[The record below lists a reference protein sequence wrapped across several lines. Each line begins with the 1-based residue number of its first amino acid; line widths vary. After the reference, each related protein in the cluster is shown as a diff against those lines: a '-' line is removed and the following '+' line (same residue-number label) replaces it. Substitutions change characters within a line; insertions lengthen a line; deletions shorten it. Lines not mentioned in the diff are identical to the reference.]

1 MGYRWG
7 TGGGSGLHAMGVKVG
22 NHPHPTGWDRACR
35 DGIGP
40 VGMGSGLSG
49 WDRACRDGIGP
60 VRMGSRL
67 RIPQRAFLPRRVDC
81 VPHDIELYDVGVQ
94 GEEDLGRGDGRRLR
108 QAEGAEGD

>member
-60 VRMGSRL
+60 VRMGSGL
-67 RIPQRAFLPRRVDC
+67 SGWDRAC
-81 VPHDIELYDVGVQ
+81 Q
-94 GEEDLGRGDGRRLR
+94 DGIAPAHSAAGLSPTS
-108 QAEGAEGD
+108 G

>member
-22 NHPHPTGWDRACR
+22 NHPHPT
-35 DGIGP
+35 
-40 VGMGSGLSG
+40 G